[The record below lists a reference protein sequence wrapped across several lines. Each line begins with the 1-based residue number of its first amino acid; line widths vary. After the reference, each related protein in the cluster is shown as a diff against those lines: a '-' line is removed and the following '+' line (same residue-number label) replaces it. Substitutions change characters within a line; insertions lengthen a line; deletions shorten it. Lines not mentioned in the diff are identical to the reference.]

1 MFNPQFAWQK
11 EPSPPKYYYICRNIR
26 KHVQVQSNRVL
37 KTCNQSDATLQNTCR
52 LLGIRSLAWLL
63 YKLIEMMKF
72 ADVFN
77 ALNERFVSEYAI
89 GFTDDRIPYLFIL
102 FSLPTVTVVG
112 MPSCWHRPVMQYLT
126 SLMGGFLSY
135 STSLQ
140 VKKGIYCCKVIHF
153 ENFYSSYNA

>member
-1 MFNPQFAWQK
+1 
-11 EPSPPKYYYICRNIR
+11 
-26 KHVQVQSNRVL
+26 
-37 KTCNQSDATLQNTCR
+37 
-52 LLGIRSLAWLL
+52 
-63 YKLIEMMKF
+63 MMKF

-126 SLMGGFLSY
+126 SLMGGFLSG
-135 STSLQ
+135 TSILIDLSANTLPLGDYRI
-140 VKKGIYCCKVIHF
+140 KRNSH
-153 ENFYSSYNA
+153 